1 MKRQYPLHVHI
12 STLFVVLTLLV
23 GALIGGLGYRFNLDM
38 LETVADDLSE
48 RISRE
53 TRTELERIF
62 SPAGMAVSLLGQSLL
77 PHTQSTVERLAS
89 VPLVHA
95 ALAHS
100 SALSSLYVAYPDGDF
115 FFMRRIFSDAERQ
128 SFAAPA
134 DAAFVLQ
141 LIDQGSDTPGEFRFL
156 DASLRT
162 LRIDDRPD
170 YASQYDPR
178 QRSWYRDAMRQGGPV
193 QTAPYVFFS
202 NRKVGSTLAKPAPNA
217 SGVIIGADILLD
229 TLSVSLAAQKITPGA
244 QIALINAEG
253 FVIAH
258 EDAERMR
265 SRGGDGPNELRLI
278 PVAEFGVPVLA
289 AISPMLPT
297 LGESAQHALSL
308 VVEGETWRVSIQ
320 TLESSG
326 SSLLL
331 INALPES
338 ELLASAFR
346 VRDVSVWVTALIVLL
361 SIPITWA
368 IARVLSRPL
377 RALAHEAEAIRRFEF
392 SDPVNVNSIV
402 KEVQEL
408 AATMGGMKRTI
419 RRFLD
424 INTAVAG
431 EKDFDRLLPRLL
443 AETLS
448 AASAEEGVL
457 YLADDARLRPAVAL
471 RADGTP
477 LEANLHTIDLAAPD
491 LAAVRVL
498 AGQAARAFTLSDSDR
513 RTFGLTG
520 GHVGTAQA
528 IGVPL
533 KNRGGDLV
541 GAMLLLRTTQ
551 VEDSLL
557 GFIDAL
563 SGSAAVSLENQE
575 LIKLQRALFESFVK
589 VIASA
594 IDAKS
599 AYTGGHCG
607 RVPELA
613 KMLARAACDATE
625 GPYRDFNLDAQGWEA
640 VHLAAWLHDCGK
652 VTTPE
657 YVVDKATKL
666 ETLHD
671 RIHEIRM
678 RFELIKRDAE
688 IATLRAIAAGESE
701 VIAQARLAR
710 DLATLDEEFAFVA
723 ECNVG
728 GEYMAPERVDRLH
741 RIGARTWTRSLDDR
755 IGISREE
762 FERKSRTPAPSL
774 PVVETLLADK
784 IEHLIER
791 DPTDELRADNP
802 WGFRMTAPMH
812 LYNRGELYNLSV
824 SRGTLSEEERYKINE
839 HIVQTEIMLRQLIYP
854 RHLRNVPEIAA
865 GHHEKMDGSGYP
877 KRLTGEMMSPLAR
890 MLAIAD
896 IFEALTA
903 VDRPYKKGKSL
914 SEAVAI
920 LKQMKLDHHIDGELF
935 DLFMRSG
942 VHLKYASRFMQSE
955 QIDHVDVDAVL
966 LDKRQSR

>member
-1 MKRQYPLHVHI
+1 MTRQYPLHVQI

-23 GALIGGLGYRFNLDM
+23 GALIGGLGYRFSLDM
-38 LETVADDLSE
+38 LETVADDLTE

-53 TRTELERIF
+53 TLAELQRIF
-62 SPAGMAVSLLGQSLL
+62 APAEMAASLLGHSLL
-77 PHTQSTVERLAS
+77 PQADSTADRLAS
-89 VPLVHA
+89 VPFIHS

-100 SALSSLYVAYPDGDF
+100 DALSSLYIAYPDGDF
-115 FFMRRIFSDAERQ
+115 FFMRRLFNDEERKILG
-128 SFAAPA
+128 APA
-134 DAAFVLQ
+134 DAAFALQ
-141 LIDQGSDTPGEFRFL
+141 LIERGSDAAGEFRFL
-156 DASLRT
+156 SAGLET

-170 YASQYDPR
+170 YARQYDPR
-178 QRSWYRDAMRQGGPV
+178 QRSWYRDAMSKDGPV

-202 NRKVGSTLAKPAPNA
+202 NRKVGTTLATPAPGA
-217 SGVIIGADILLD
+217 TGVIIGADILLE
-229 TLSVSLAAQKITPGA
+229 TLSASLAAQKITPGA
-244 QIALINAEG
+244 QIALLDADG

-258 EDAERMR
+258 EDAERLR
-265 SRGGDGPNELRLI
+265 SGAGKQQEGLTLI
-278 PVAEFGVPVLA
+278 PVGEFGVPVLA
-289 AISPMLPT
+289 AIAQTLPT
-297 LGESAQHALSL
+297 LDEGADQALQYK
-308 VVEGETWRVSIQ
+308 VDDETWRVSIQ
-320 TLESSG
+320 TLTPNG
-326 SSLLL
+326 SSLFLVS
-331 INALPES
+331 ALPES

-346 VRDVSVWVTALIVLL
+346 VRDASVWVTTLIVLL

-368 IARVLSRPL
+368 IARALSGPL

-392 SDPVNVNSIV
+392 SDPIKVKSIV

-448 AASAEEGVL
+448 AASAQAGVL
-457 YLADDARLRPAVAL
+457 YLADDARLTPAVAL
-471 RADGTP
+471 SADGMP
-477 LEANLHTIDLAAPD
+477 LDAPVRTLDLGAPACAAGK
-491 LAAVRVL
+491 LL
-498 AGQAARAFTLSDSDR
+498 AGHAAAAFMLSEEDR
-513 RTFGLTG
+513 CDLGLPTG
-520 GHVGTAQA
+520 QVGASQA

-533 KNRGGDLV
+533 KNRDGDLV
-541 GAMLLLRTTQ
+541 GAMLLLLDTR

-557 GFIDAL
+557 GFVDAL

-640 VHLAAWLHDCGK
+640 VHLAGWLHDCGK

-666 ETLHD
+666 ETIHD
-671 RIHEIRM
+671 RIHEVRM
-678 RFELIKRDAE
+678 RFEVLKRDAE
-688 IATLRAIAAGESE
+688 IATLRAIAEGESE
-701 VIAQARLAR
+701 VMAHARLAD
-710 DLATLDEEFAFVA
+710 DLAMLDEEFAFVA

-728 GEYMAPERVDRLH
+728 GEYMAPDRIARL
-741 RIGARTWTRSLDDR
+741 RQIGARTWIRSLDDR

-762 FERKSRTPAPSL
+762 LERKSRTPAPNL
-774 PVVETLLADK
+774 PVAEALLADK
-784 IEHLIER
+784 VEHLIER
-791 DPTDELRADNP
+791 DPADELRADNP
-802 WGFRMTAPMH
+802 WGFRITVPAH
-812 LYNRGELYNLSV
+812 LYDRGELHNLSV

-865 GHHEKMDGSGYP
+865 GHHEKMDGTGYP
-877 KRLTGEMMSPLAR
+877 KRLTGDQMSPLAR

-920 LKQMKLDHHIDGELF
+920 LKQMKTDHHIDGELF
-935 DLFMRSG
+935 ELFMRSG
-942 VHLKYASRFMQSE
+942 VYRQYASRFMQAE
-955 QIDHVDVDAVL
+955 QLDAVDVDAVL
-966 LDKRQSR
+966 RD